1 MFRVQQLVSQ
11 VLDHVNQMNV
21 APLSLSMMKLV
32 MLEEDVVHGR
42 FRRMLVELQ
51 VFSHQLFNVNE
62 LLVLRVLLAML
73 QVLFVNVNLMS
84 ELKLVKL
91 VNVMLEVNVLVLMP

>member
-1 MFRVQQLVSQ
+1 
-11 VLDHVNQMNV
+11 
-21 APLSLSMMKLV
+21 MKLV

-42 FRRMLVELQ
+42 FRRMLVELRVLQ

-62 LLVLRVLLAML
+62 LLVLRVLLVMIHDL
-73 QVLFVNVNLMS
+73 KMMS